1 MFLHGCFCTGV
12 SEREK
17 EGDYGGG
24 KKINHPNYA
33 RNIGTLTFL
42 RGVKV
47 FFVRVF
53 CTGRGVK
60 TIKILLHDVE
70 LHHKTF

>member
-1 MFLHGCFCTGV
+1 MC
-12 SEREK
+12 SKEK
-17 EGDYGGG
+17 RRGIIKGG

-33 RNIGTLTFL
+33 RNIGPLTFL

-53 CTGRGVK
+53 CAGRGVK

-70 LHHKTF
+70 LHLETF